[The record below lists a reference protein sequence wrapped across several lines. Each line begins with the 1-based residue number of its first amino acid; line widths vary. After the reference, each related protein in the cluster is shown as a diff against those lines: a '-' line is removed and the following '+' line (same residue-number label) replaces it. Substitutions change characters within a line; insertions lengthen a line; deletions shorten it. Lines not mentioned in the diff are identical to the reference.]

1 MGLTGINITLAM
13 IGVPELLVILAIL
26 VLIFGAKKLPQLGDA
41 MGQGI
46 RNFKAGMA
54 KGEEEE
60 EAELDITPEKKAIDS
75 ESASV
80 VKDVKAEDTSVTS

>member
-1 MGLTGINITLAM
+1 MGAMATNMTLAM
-13 IGVPELLVILAIL
+13 IGVPELLLILGIL
-26 VLIFGAKKLPQLGDA
+26 VLVFGAKKLPQLGDA

-60 EAELDITPEKKAIDS
+60 AEVDITPEKKAIDS

-80 VKDVKAEDTSVTS
+80 VKDVKAEETSVSS

>member
-1 MGLTGINITLAM
+1 MGLTGMNITLAM

-60 EAELDITPEKKAIDS
+60 AELDITPEKKAIDS